1 MTMSRTQ
8 DRAYDIRV
16 TGDERLIADRLDQ
29 INIADS
35 TVADMALV
43 TVGDGTL
50 KLVPTSEFGSNGLT
64 LPEPPLGEND
74 ALTVDPAGVVKW
86 GGQISAGEF

>member
-1 MTMSRTQ
+1 MSRTQ
-8 DRAYDIRV
+8 DRAYDTILKLGEKFSVEDISQMRV
-16 TGDERLIADRLDQ
+16 VNAGAD
-29 INIADS
+29 N
-35 TVADMALV
+35 ALV
-43 TVGDGTL
+43 TTIDGTL

>member
-1 MTMSRTQ
+1 MSRTQ

-43 TVGDGTL
+43 TIGDGTL
-50 KLVPTSEFGSNGLT
+50 KLVPTSEFGSNALT